1 MRTIDVM
8 VHDVVTVHPDTDGC
22 GSNRGP
28 ISEAATSRSAPALLA
43 ESVPGVARA
52 ADEMIPAY

>member
-8 VHDVVTVHPDTDGC
+8 VHDVVTVHPDTDGR

-43 ESVPGVARA
+43 ESVPGVSRV

>member
-22 GSNRGP
+22 GSNRG
-28 ISEAATSRSAPALLA
+28 TDFGSRNVTVSA
-43 ESVPGVARA
+43 GVARRKRA
-52 ADEMIPAY
+52 WGVARSR